1 MRNTW
6 FAPRTQKC
14 VFVNY
19 ARRFLRLSILS
30 KLYHDT
36 PCNAH
41 VRVVLQASCSPSSA
55 AVAKSMSLLSTV
67 VAVAPLGLTF
77 DDKTKLLFV
86 HIPKNAGS
94 SIELAMD
101 NVMKIRD
108 GPAYHE
114 RTYDARKVICPACA
128 PPAIDGKVY
137 PDSIKAM
144 IARYQSSKC
153 QMALG
158 STSAGYLT
166 GNPEHNSEFVAHTTL
181 RRCRNYTGGI
191 RSFAVVRNPLDRLIS
206 GYNWAL
212 ANGELNHSTFMEFAD
227 KSRMHLFK
235 RPQSEFITACTT
247 VFAYERMDDVWDFL
261 ISHYPNMKRGEK
273 VNTAKRSTFK
283 PHPDAV
289 STIMTEYRD
298 DWELWLNAVAHSNSK
313 QWWHNPPCDVPTTL
327 TESGLKTIVETA
339 WRTLSHG
346 QKDEMFRG
354 ERPTG
359 PPRAAVIKSSGSSTG
374 HAHEPAKGPAPRT
387 AAAHL
392 SAEGQSPSVRL
403 VHAPVGGGTQRT
415 GTAHAPAAR
424 PRAPSTGPVRAPV
437 GGPAPE
443 ARNGSAPVKGPGR

>member
-1 MRNTW
+1 
-6 FAPRTQKC
+6 
-14 VFVNY
+14 
-19 ARRFLRLSILS
+19 
-30 KLYHDT
+30 
-36 PCNAH
+36 
-41 VRVVLQASCSPSSA
+41 
-55 AVAKSMSLLSTV
+55 MSLLSTV

-261 ISHYPNMKRGEK
+261 ISHYPNMTRGEK

-289 STIMTEYRD
+289 AKIMTEYRD
-298 DWELWLNAVAHSNSK
+298 DWELWLNAVARSNSK
-313 QWWHNPPCDVPTTL
+313 QWWRDPPCGVPKTL
-327 TESGLKTIVETA
+327 TEGGINTAVDAA
-339 WRTLSHG
+339 WRTLAHG

-359 PPRAAVIKSSGSSTG
+359 PPPRAVPKPGGPALSTG
-374 HAHEPAKGPAPRT
+374 PAHWALNARASGTINGRGAPRT
-387 AAAHL
+387 GPA
-392 SAEGQSPSVRL
+392 Q
-403 VHAPVGGGTQRT
+403 APVRGLPSGTGAAPHT
-415 GTAHAPAAR
+415 GPTHAPARALEGGTDPNLR
-424 PRAPSTGPVRAPV
+424 WPRGST
-437 GGPAPE
+437 
-443 ARNGSAPVKGPGR
+443 KGPGL